1 MKEIHPKYL
10 PSRLP
15 IWQTPIVFL
24 LCDRFD
30 APGWVWGIAGTLL
43 VITWIGAVIALCR
56 CEWVKPS
63 EIK

>member
-15 IWQTPIVFL
+15 ITFTAVVFL
-24 LCDRFD
+24 LCDRFS
-30 APGWVWGIAGTLL
+30 APGWVWGIAGTFLAMA
-43 VITWIGAVIALCR
+43 WIGSIINMGNS
-56 CEWVKPS
+56 EWVKPS